1 MQMPA
6 MPNMAQA
13 QGFAQ
18 RFAGWA
24 SNTVKTLCDRPDHLQ
39 RLAIIGAGMV
49 VQLTM
54 WAVILI
60 VWRGY
65 DRTPELQAQS
75 LNFMGWSL
83 IGSMVLWGIVVIT
96 LLGTI
101 KGLSIEGPG
110 GFGINLMTTADDPD
124 VDPSTPRGGH
134 DRGGWRGGGGGPPAD
149 GGKQIQVTE

>member
-18 RFAGWA
+18 RFANWA
-24 SNTVKTLCDRPDHLQ
+24 GSTVKTLCDRPDHLQ

-60 VWRGY
+60 VWLGY
-65 DRTPELQAQS
+65 DRTPELQSQS
-75 LNFMGWSL
+75 LNFMGWAL
-83 IGSMVLWGIVVIT
+83 MGSMALWGLVVVT

-101 KGLSIEGPG
+101 KGLSIAGPG
-110 GFGINLMTTADDPD
+110 GFGINLLTTADDPD
-124 VDPSTPRGGH
+124 VDPNTPRGH
-134 DRGGWRGGGGGPPAD
+134 DHGGWRGGGGGPPAD

>member
-13 QGFAQ
+13 QGYFQ
-18 RFAGWA
+18 RFSGWVG
-24 SNTVKTLCDRPDHLQ
+24 STVKTLCDRPDHLQ

-60 VWRGY
+60 VWLGY
-65 DRTPELQAQS
+65 DRTPELQSQS
-75 LNFMGWSL
+75 LNFMGWAL
-83 IGSMVLWGIVVIT
+83 MGSMALWGLVVVT

-101 KGLSIEGPG
+101 KGLSIAGPG
-110 GFGINLMTTADDPD
+110 GFGINLLTTADDPD
-124 VDPSTPRGGH
+124 VDPSTPRGH
-134 DRGGWRGGGGGPPAD
+134 DHGGWRGGGGGGPPPD
-149 GGKQIQVTE
+149 GGKQIQVTD